1 MKCYKQIFTYDK
13 HIGYKY
19 VPNLNVTVTG
29 DYLDQ
34 LYDYKIKTDRFG
46 FRNSLSLNNNFLNV
60 DILFIG
66 CSFTAGDGLENKNRF
81 SELINLGSYNAALSG
96 SDLIQQMLI
105 VNYCKD
111 FINTKK
117 LIYSPYLGCI
127 NRINLKSRSTF
138 LHNSRHIWFKPYYEV
153 SDGKFIL
160 KNYPVPKPQM
170 SLSSSENNKEEK
182 SLLIKRLFK
191 SKSLYSE
198 FLNSIYK
205 AYSQD
210 NNFSICK
217 QIYLKSKLSF
227 PNSRHI
233 LMPLGNYYFLK
244 FANKDLKKLVTNFYQ
259 RLSKEIGFEFYNIN
273 NRINKSQVENMF
285 YKKDGH
291 FNIYGHK
298 TISEMIDNYLK

>member
-1 MKCYKQIFTYDK
+1 MKCYKQIFTYDR

-46 FRNSLSLNNNFLNV
+46 FRNSLSINNKFYDFDV
-60 DILFIG
+60 LFIG

-81 SELINLGSYNAALSG
+81 SELINLDSYNAALSG
-96 SDLIQQMLI
+96 SDLIQQMFI

-111 FINTKK
+111 FLNTKK

-127 NRINLKSRSTF
+127 NRMNLKSRATF
-138 LHNSRHIWFKPYYEV
+138 LHNTRHIWFKPFFEV
-153 SDGKFIL
+153 FDGKFIL

-170 SLSSSENNKEEK
+170 ILSSSENNKKEK
-182 SLLIKRLFK
+182 SFWINRLLK
-191 SKSLYSE
+191 SKSLYSD
-198 FLNSIYK
+198 FLKSIYR
-205 AYSQD
+205 AYTD
-210 NNFSICK
+210 ETNFSICK
-217 QIYLKSKLSF
+217 EIYLKSKNSF
-227 PNSRHI
+227 PNAKHI

-244 FANKDLKKLVTNFYQ
+244 FANKELKKVVTNFYQ
-259 RLSKEIGFEFYNIN
+259 RLTKEIGFEFYNIN
-273 NRINKSQVENMF
+273 NMINKSQIDKIF

-298 TISEMIDNYLK
+298 TISEIINNCVK

>member
-13 HIGYKY
+13 KIGYKY

-34 LYDYKIKTDRFG
+34 LYDFKLKTDKFG
-46 FRNSLSLNNNFLNV
+46 FRNSISIANKVLDV
-60 DILFIG
+60 DIMFIG

-81 SELINLGSYNAALSG
+81 SELINLDSYNAALSG

-117 LIYSPYLGCI
+117 IIYSPYLGCI
-127 NRINLKSRSTF
+127 NRMKLKSRSTF
-138 LHNSRHIWFKPYYEV
+138 LHNSRHIWFKPYFQI
-153 SDGKFIL
+153 SKGKFIL
-160 KNYPVPKPQM
+160 KNQPVPKPQINM
-170 SLSSSENNKEEK
+170 SNSENKKKEK
-182 SLLIKRLFK
+182 SFWIKRIFK
-191 SKSLYSE
+191 SKFPYST
-198 FLNSIYK
+198 FLDSINK
-205 AYSQD
+205 AYSD
-210 NNFSICK
+210 ETNFSICK
-217 QIYLKSKLSF
+217 EIYSKSKF
-227 PNSRHI
+227 RYPNARHI

-244 FANKDLKKLVTNFYQ
+244 FANNKLNNVVTNFYQ
-259 RLSKEIGFEFYNIN
+259 RLTREIGFEFYNIN
-273 NRINKSQVENMF
+273 SMINRSNIEKIF

-298 TISEMIDNYLK
+298 IISEIINKHII